1 MSMLEPTFDFMR
13 VQTDLRRKD
22 TFQLSDY
29 LEHRERDV
37 VPSNIKQ

>member
-13 VQTDLRRKD
+13 VQTDPRRKD